1 MEDWPFWARPSQ
13 IAPKGNWRTWL
24 FLGGRGAGK
33 TRAAAQWVCEAVET
47 QTAQNIALIGPT
59 FADVRDVMVEGR
71 SGIVNTA
78 PKRFRPKFEP
88 SRRRVV
94 WPNGAVAMLFSAE
107 VPDSLRGPQ
116 FDLAWG
122 DELAAWP
129 DGNAVFDVLRP
140 AMRLGENPR
149 MMFTTT
155 PRPVAWVKDL
165 LADENCV
172 LSHSA
177 THENIANLAPGVVAD
192 LAKRYGDSA
201 FARQELYGELI
212 DDPEG
217 ALWCRADIE
226 KARKQ
231 EIPTQFDRIIIAV
244 DPPITSGNKADACG
258 IIVAGSYQDAGIT
271 KAAILADLTTKGQKP
286 EIWANVIASAFE
298 QFDADAIIA
307 ESNQGGEML
316 LSVLRLAASEAP
328 IHLVHASKSKR
339 KRAEPVNLL
348 YAQNRVAHRSY
359 FPELEDEMCRF
370 GADCFSKS
378 PDRMDAMVWAI
389 SHLLLGRNNRPRAR
403 AI

>member
-1 MEDWPFWARPSQ
+1 M
-13 IAPKGNWRTWL
+13 
-24 FLGGRGAGK
+24 
-33 TRAAAQWVCEAVET
+33 CEAVET
-47 QTAQNIALIGPT
+47 QIAHNIALIGPT

-78 PKRFRPKFEP
+78 SNDFRPKFEP
-88 SRRRVV
+88 SRRRLV
-94 WPNGAVAMLFSAE
+94 WPNGATAMLFSAE

-129 DGNAVFDVLRP
+129 DGNAVFGVLRP

-165 LADENCV
+165 LADESCV
-172 LSHSA
+172 LTQSA
-177 THENIANLAPGVVAD
+177 THENIANLAPGVVSD
-192 LAKRYGDSA
+192 LANRYGNSA

-212 DDPEG
+212 EDPEG

-231 EIPTQFDRIIIAV
+231 IIPTQFDRIIIAV
-244 DPPITSGNKADACG
+244 DPPITSGANADACG
-258 IIVAGSYQDAGIT
+258 IIVAGCYQDDGIA
-271 KAAILADLTTKGQKP
+271 KAAVLADLTTQGQKP
-286 EIWANVIASAFE
+286 EAWANVIASAFE
-298 QFDADAIIA
+298 QFDADSIIA

-316 LSVLRLAASEAP
+316 LSVLRLAATDAP
-328 IHLVHASKSKR
+328 IHLVQASKSKR

-348 YAQNRVAHRSY
+348 YAQNRIAHAAY
-359 FPELEDEMCRF
+359 FAELEDEMCRF
-370 GADCFSKS
+370 GAQGFSKS
-378 PDRMDAMVWAI
+378 PDRLDAMVWAI